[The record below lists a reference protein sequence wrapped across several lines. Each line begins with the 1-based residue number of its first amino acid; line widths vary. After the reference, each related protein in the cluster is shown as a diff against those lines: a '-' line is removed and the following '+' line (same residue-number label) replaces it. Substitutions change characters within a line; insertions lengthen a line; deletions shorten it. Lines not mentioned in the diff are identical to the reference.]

1 MSRSRKPSVF
11 QVGKIRDDGRT
22 VVISGWGLGLCAA
35 ACACHRHP
43 LVGSLAIAEDQDGGR
58 LGLVSYREDGCT
70 CCEPWTADEL
80 AALLRDFHALAGLEA
95 QEPLAG

>member
-1 MSRSRKPSVF
+1 VSGSRKPSVF
-11 QVGKIRDDGRT
+11 QIGKIRDDGRT

-43 LVGSLAIAEDQDGGR
+43 SAGHLAIAEDQRAGR
-58 LGLVSYREDGCT
+58 LGLVSFSDGGCD
-70 CCEPWTADEL
+70 CCEPWTAEEL
-80 AALLRDFHALAGLEA
+80 AAIIRDLSAVESLVA